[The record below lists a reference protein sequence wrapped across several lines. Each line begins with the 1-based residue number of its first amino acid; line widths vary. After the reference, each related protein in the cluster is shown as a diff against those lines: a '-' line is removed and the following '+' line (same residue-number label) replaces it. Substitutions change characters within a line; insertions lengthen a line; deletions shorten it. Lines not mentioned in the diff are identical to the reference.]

1 MTITEFLNA
10 RLDEDEAVA
19 RASVIDASRWSVF
32 AVDKY
37 FGQVDSDDGAVASS
51 VDLKDAEHIA
61 RHDPARV
68 LAEVEAKRKIIAFHE
83 QWPVLVQTEPKI
95 EFSGGDTLVGTID
108 TYTARMS
115 QQIDWQT
122 TQQYRARF
130 GTEPPTAPM
139 LRALVQVYVGHP
151 DFEEE
156 WRL

>member
-10 RLDEDEAVA
+10 RLDEDEAAA
-19 RASVIDASRWSVF
+19 RAARPWWPSTYTPEF
-32 AVDKY
+32 AKEDR
-37 FGQVDSDDGAVASS
+37 AV
-51 VDLKDAEHIA
+51 HIA
-61 RHDPARV
+61 RHDPDRV
-68 LAEVEAKRKIIAFHE
+68 LAEVEAKRKIIAFHD

-95 EFSGGDTLVGTID
+95 EFSGGEGVDA
-108 TYTARMS
+108 YTARMS

-156 WRL
+156 WLI